1 MKMRSLLELG
11 LLLACLPGR
20 TSANPNGLGRLPP
33 LGWCARSIGQQPAR
47 RYRPTA
53 IAAKA
58 APRSQSGTSQRPAP
72 RATAHSAPRPDH
84 ASARPPQ
91 SADLP
96 DTDPRRFI
104 PRCCRNTWCTSAG
117 CDQPQLPSFT
127 GGLHDNCSEA
137 LVKSVATAMLSNGMK
152 EAGYNRINLDDC
164 WGATNLEGNRADHG
178 KYTWSPK
185 RFPSG
190 IPALTAWLHERGF
203 LFGLYTSSGNQT
215 CSSGERAGFVPGS
228 CQSSDPNAGESDCE
242 FDQDAATFAS
252 WGVDYVKLDWCMGKK
267 EEGNATTKLTT
278 DAVRERRTGL
288 MAKAMNATGRPMWL
302 TFHCVWEGAKK
313 PGAETCSFLRRY
325 SVLKTIRLTRQAR
338 EKHRKVERK

>member
-1 MKMRSLLELG
+1 MSETRAAS
-11 LLLACLPGR
+11 
-20 TSANPNGLGRLPP
+20 
-33 LGWCARSIGQQPAR
+33 WAR
-47 RYRPTA
+47 
-53 IAAKA
+53 
-58 APRSQSGTSQRPAP
+58 
-72 RATAHSAPRPDH
+72 
-84 ASARPPQ
+84 
-91 SADLP
+91 
-96 DTDPRRFI
+96 
-104 PRCCRNTWCTSAG
+104 RNTWCTSAG

-137 LVKSVATAMLSNGMK
+137 LVKSVATAMLANGMK

-164 WGATNLEGNRADHG
+164 WGATDLEGNRADHG

-190 IPALTAWLHERGF
+190 IPALTSWLHERGF

-228 CQSSDPNAGESDCE
+228 CQSSDPNAGEKDCE

-302 TFHCVWEGAKK
+302 TFHCVWQGSKDHRGRPAGGAAHDSF
-313 PGAETCSFLRRY
+313 AEWCAEDGNSWRIGPDHHDNWESLDLVST
-325 SVLKTIRLTRQAR
+325 VLGGQA
-338 EKHRKVERK
+338 ERGRPFRWNDPE